1 MAPSLHPDMA
11 RCLRPLVGNNRL
23 KKKSKFTDHYQEKN
37 LKIKQPR
44 AIQLAVKA
52 ERRQALG
59 FLQSQALNSMKT
71 VCVLD
76 TTCLGNHWR
85 DGKLHIF
92 KVCDTFCH
100 ELALVRS
107 EVALLLYT
115 LVVQTHFTK
124 LVFQPKQHSE
134 STCRMPDTQRGCIH
148 VLYPYP
154 TVPT

>member
-1 MAPSLHPDMA
+1 MA

-23 KKKSKFTDHYQEKN
+23 KKKANLQTITKKKN
-37 LKIKQPR
+37 LKIKTTKSNTISSQSR
-44 AIQLAVKA
+44 EKI
-52 ERRQALG
+52 ALG